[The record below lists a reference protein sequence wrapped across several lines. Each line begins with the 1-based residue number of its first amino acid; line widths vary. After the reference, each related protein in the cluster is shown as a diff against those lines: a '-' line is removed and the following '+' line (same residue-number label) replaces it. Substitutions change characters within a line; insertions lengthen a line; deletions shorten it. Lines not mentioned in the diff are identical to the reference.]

1 MRSIG
6 EDSRLANAGDSNLSN
21 VQRSQ
26 QQLCQIKIMAN
37 SRKALQVAMSGRY
50 RNSNACS
57 LLSFSLCGGGVE
69 DAAAKWVAVAVN
81 SEAQAH

>member
-1 MRSIG
+1 MQVIPTYPTASSSYVRSRYWRIR
-6 EDSRLANAGDSNLSN
+6 ER
-21 VQRSQ
+21 R
-26 QQLCQIKIMAN
+26 CQW
-37 SRKALQVAMSGRY
+37 QWVGG
-50 RNSNACS
+50 NSNAYS